1 MKFIEKLAF
10 SLTITF
16 LDRENSTLVRVIV
29 IATKFP
35 FFQAS
40 LDPGEA
46 TGWDVGDLFT
56 LPVAFQPKSFYPP
69 APTLRLSSPRPTPRL
84 SSDPNQFPTQSS
96 FEPPPYPLSFTTSC
110 FHELGRIPTYPGLS
124 HIQDVSRESRRMSS
138 KEKRRLWERDWRKS
152 LKLAIPWRRRHL
164 TTQYPLSFNKE
175 ATRKNKTEKKRKNRK
190 RQKYLHFEKRKS
202 LKSFRRVAGVAT

>member
-1 MKFIEKLAF
+1 MFKWNEIYWKIGV

-69 APTLRLSSPRPTPRL
+69 APTLRLSSPLPTPRL
-84 SSDPNQFPTQSS
+84 SSDPNSLPNRLSSPLPTRCLSRLHVFMNSGASQPTQV
-96 FEPPPYPLSFTTSC
+96 FHTS
-110 FHELGRIPTYPGLS
+110 
-124 HIQDVSRESRRMSS
+124 
-138 KEKRRLWERDWRKS
+138 
-152 LKLAIPWRRRHL
+152 
-164 TTQYPLSFNKE
+164 
-175 ATRKNKTEKKRKNRK
+175 KTSPENPEEWAAKRKEDS
-190 RQKYLHFEKRKS
+190 EKETEGS
-202 LKSFRRVAGVAT
+202 L